1 MFVDEAKISIKAGDG
16 GNGCI
21 AFRREKYVP
30 RGGPSGGDGGHGGS
44 VYLEANPN
52 DNTLLRY
59 RYNRE
64 FKADRGRHGEGSNCT
79 GVSGEDMILKVPVG
93 TLVFDGDNS
102 ELLADLKK
110 PGQRVLVAHGGK
122 GGRGNQHFAKPWHQA
137 PREKEEGEPGE
148 ERHLRLELKLLADVG
163 LVGFPNAGKS
173 TLISVI
179 SAARPKI
186 ANYPFTTLEPNLGV
200 VNADGGTG
208 GHGTELGR
216 TFVVADLPGLIEG
229 ASEGAGLGT
238 RFLRHVERTRLL
250 VHLIDTSDTAEMDPV
265 KAYEII
271 EGELSAFSDSLTRK
285 PRIVV
290 ATKLDATTDHAKID
304 ELRAFCH
311 KRGLEFHSISAPT
324 GEGVKELVR
333 AIANALD
340 KIPKEELEEPGEH
353 EQEIVEEELQ
363 HLEAEA
369 EAELSD
375 SEDQEE
381 LEEEDQDEPPAS
393 HVS

>member
-1 MFVDEAKISIKAGDG
+1 LILVFADEAKISVKAGDG
-16 GNGCI
+16 GNGCV

-44 VYLEANPN
+44 IYLEANPN

-79 GVSGEDMILKVPVG
+79 GHSGQDMILQVPLG
-93 TLVFDGDNS
+93 TVAYDDKTG
-102 ELLADLKK
+102 ETIADLAV
-110 PGQRVLVAHGGK
+110 PGQRVLVAQGGR
-122 GGRGNQHFAKPWHQA
+122 GGRGNQNFAKPWHQA
-137 PREKEEGEPGE
+137 PREHEDGFPGE

-229 ASEGAGLGT
+229 AHLGAGLGI
-238 RFLRHVERTRLL
+238 RFLKHVERTRLI
-250 VHLIDTSDTAEMDPV
+250 VHLIDTSDSNVDDPV
-265 KAYEII
+265 HSFQVIN
-271 EGELSAFSDSLTRK
+271 GELEAFSPSLIEK
-285 PRIVV
+285 PMIVV
-290 ATKLDATTDHAKID
+290 ATKLDATTDRTRLD
-304 ELRAFCH
+304 ELQDFC
-311 KRGLEFHSISAPT
+311 KQRNLEFHSISAVA
-324 GEGVKELVR
+324 GDGVKELVR
-333 AIANALD
+333 SIADALD
-340 KIPKEELEEPGEH
+340 KIPRPAHDASLHLPIDSDSPAEPGEIDENSTGH
-353 EQEIVEEELQ
+353 
-363 HLEAEA
+363 
-369 EAELSD
+369 D
-375 SEDQEE
+375 SQTA
-381 LEEEDQDEPPAS
+381 PIKHS
-393 HVS
+393 

>member
-1 MFVDEAKISIKAGDG
+1 MFVDEAKIYVKAGNG
-16 GNGCI
+16 GNGCV

-30 RGGPSGGDGGHGGS
+30 RGGPAGGDGGRGGS
-44 VYLEANPN
+44 IYLEANPN

-79 GVSGEDMILKVPVG
+79 GQAGDDMTLLVPVG
-93 TLVFDGDNS
+93 TVAYDQHSNQPI
-102 ELLADLKK
+102 ADLAV
-110 PGQRVLVAHGGK
+110 PGQRVLIAHGGN

-137 PREKEEGEPGE
+137 PREHEDGQPGE

-163 LVGFPNAGKS
+163 LVGYPNAGKS

-229 ASEGAGLGT
+229 ASQGAGLGI

-250 VHLIDTSDTAEMDPV
+250 VHLVDTSDTAEMDPI
-265 KAYEII
+265 KAFEII
-271 EGELSAFSDSLTRK
+271 EGELGAFSLKLLEK
-285 PRIVV
+285 PMIAV
-290 ATKLDATTDHAKID
+290 ATKLDATTDRTKLG
-304 ELRAFCH
+304 ELKKFC
-311 KRGLEFHSISAPT
+311 KKQALEFHSVSAAA
-324 GEGVKELVR
+324 GEGV
-333 AIANALD
+333 
-340 KIPKEELEEPGEH
+340 
-353 EQEIVEEELQ
+353 
-363 HLEAEA
+363 
-369 EAELSD
+369 
-375 SEDQEE
+375 
-381 LEEEDQDEPPAS
+381 
-393 HVS
+393 

>member
-1 MFVDEAKISIKAGDG
+1 MFVDEAKIMVKAGDG
-16 GNGCI
+16 GNGCM

-93 TLVFDGDNS
+93 TLVYDQQGE
-102 ELLADLKK
+102 ELLADLNK
-110 PGQRVLVAHGGK
+110 PGQRLLVAQGGK

-137 PREKEEGEPGE
+137 PREKEEGQPGE
-148 ERHLRLELKLLADVG
+148 ERQLRLELKLLADVG

-186 ANYPFTTLEPNLGV
+186 ANYPFTTLQPNLGV

-229 ASEGAGLGT
+229 ASLGAGLGI

-250 VHLIDTSDTAEMDPV
+250 VQLIDTSDTAEMDAV
-265 KAYEII
+265 KAFKII
-271 EGELSAFSDSLTRK
+271 EGELAAFSESLTRK
-285 PRIVV
+285 PMIVV
-290 ATKLDATTDHAKID
+290 ATKLDATTDRTKLD
-304 ELRAFCH
+304 ELRDFC
-311 KRGLEFHSISAPT
+311 KRQGLEFHAISAAT
-324 GEGVKELVR
+324 GEGVKDLVR
-333 AIANALD
+333 AMADALD
-340 KIPKEELEEPGEH
+340 KIPKQELEEDMEALEVNKVADVEDSHG
-353 EQEIVEEELQ
+353 EEEILG
-363 HLEAEA
+363 
-369 EAELSD
+369 D
-375 SEDQEE
+375 REDQG
-381 LEEEDQDEPPAS
+381 
-393 HVS
+393 

>member
-1 MFVDEAKISIKAGDG
+1 MEFIPVFVDEAKIYVKAGNG
-16 GNGCI
+16 GNGCV

-30 RGGPSGGDGGHGGS
+30 RGGPSGGDGGNGGN

-64 FKADRGRHGEGSNCT
+64 FKAGRGRHGEGSNRT
-79 GVSGEDMILKVPVG
+79 GHSAEDLILQVPVG
-93 TLVFDGDNS
+93 TLAFDDQNGQTI
-102 ELLADLKK
+102 ADLDA
-110 PGQRVLVAHGGK
+110 PGQRVLVAHGGR

-137 PREKEEGEPGE
+137 PREHEDGFPGE

-208 GHGTELGR
+208 KEGREIGR

-229 ASEGAGLGT
+229 AHLGAGLGI

-250 VHLIDTSDTAEMDPV
+250 VHLIDTSDANADDPV
-265 KAYEII
+265 HSFEII
-271 EGELSAFSDSLTRK
+271 NGELAAFSRSLMQK
-285 PRIVV
+285 PMIVV
-290 ATKLDATTDHAKID
+290 ATKLDATTDRTRLATLGAYCLKHS
-304 ELRAFCH
+304 
-311 KRGLEFHSISAPT
+311 LEFHSISAVA

-333 AIANALD
+333 SIADALE
-340 KIPKEELEEPGEH
+340 KIPRSSLER
-353 EQEIVEEELQ
+353 
-363 HLEAEA
+363 A
-369 EAELSD
+369 ST
-375 SEDQEE
+375 
-381 LEEEDQDEPPAS
+381 DESVSANVPVDPPARHAVEKRNS
-393 HVS
+393 

>member
-1 MFVDEAKISIKAGDG
+1 MFVDEAKIFVKAGNG

-44 VYLEANPN
+44 IYLEANLN

-79 GVSGEDMILKVPVG
+79 GHSGEDMILLVPVG
-93 TLVFDGDNS
+93 TLAYDEQTG
-102 ELLADLKK
+102 ETIADLAV
-110 PGQRVLVAHGGK
+110 PGQRVLIAQGGR
-122 GGRGNQHFAKPWHQA
+122 GGRGNQNFAKPWHQA
-137 PREKEEGEPGE
+137 PREHEDGFPGE

-208 GHGTELGR
+208 KEGRELGR

-229 ASEGAGLGT
+229 AHEGAGLGI

-250 VHLIDTSDTAEMDPV
+250 VHLIDTSDANDADPIHSF
-265 KAYEII
+265 EII
-271 EGELSAFSDSLTRK
+271 NGELRAFSETLVEK
-285 PRIVV
+285 PMIVV
-290 ATKLDATTDHAKID
+290 ATKLDATTDRTRL
-304 ELRAFCH
+304 ETLREFC
-311 KRGLEFHSISAPT
+311 RERNLEFHAISAAT
-324 GEGVKELVR
+324 GEGVRELVR
-333 AIANALD
+333 GIADALD
-340 KIPKEELEEPGEH
+340 KIPRPAGEASVDLETAPGEID
-353 EQEIVEEELQ
+353 QNTQ
-363 HLEAEA
+363 PY
-369 EAELSD
+369 D
-375 SEDQEE
+375 S
-381 LEEEDQDEPPAS
+381 LPAPIKNS
-393 HVS
+393 

>member
-1 MFVDEAKISIKAGDG
+1 MFVDEAKIMVKAGDG
-16 GNGCI
+16 GNGCM

-30 RGGPSGGDGGHGGS
+30 RGGPSGGDGGLGGS

-93 TLVFDGDNS
+93 TLVYDQQGE
-102 ELLADLKK
+102 ELLADLNK
-110 PGQRVLVAHGGK
+110 PGQRLLVAQGGK

-137 PREKEEGEPGE
+137 PREKEEGQPGE
-148 ERHLRLELKLLADVG
+148 ERQLRLELKLLADVG

-173 TLISVI
+173 TLISVT

-186 ANYPFTTLEPNLGV
+186 ANYPFTTLQPNLGV

-208 GHGTELGR
+208 GHGTQLGR

-229 ASEGAGLGT
+229 ASLGAGLGI

-250 VHLIDTSDTAEMDPV
+250 VQLIDTSDTAEMDAV
-265 KAYEII
+265 KAFKII
-271 EGELSAFSDSLTRK
+271 EGELAAFSESLTRK
-285 PRIVV
+285 PMIVV
-290 ATKLDATTDHAKID
+290 ATKLDATTDRTKLD
-304 ELRAFCH
+304 ELRDFCN
-311 KRGLEFHSISAPT
+311 RQGLEFHAISAAT
-324 GEGVKELVR
+324 GEGVKDLVR
-333 AIANALD
+333 AMADALD
-340 KIPKEELEEPGEH
+340 KIPKQELEEDMEAL
-353 EQEIVEEELQ
+353 EVNEVADVE
-363 HLEAEA
+363 
-369 EAELSD
+369 D
-375 SEDQEE
+375 SEGEE
-381 LEEEDQDEPPAS
+381 ILGDREEQG
-393 HVS
+393 

>member
-1 MFVDEAKISIKAGDG
+1 MFVDEAKIYVKAGDG
-16 GNGCI
+16 GNGCV

-30 RGGPSGGDGGHGGS
+30 RGGPSGGDGGDGGS
-44 VYLEANPN
+44 IYLEANIN

-79 GVSGEDMILKVPVG
+79 GQSGEDMVLKVPVG
-93 TLVFDGDNS
+93 TLVFDQQTN
-102 ELLADLKK
+102 ETIADLAT
-110 PGQRVLVAHGGK
+110 PGQRVLFAHGGR

-137 PREKEEGEPGE
+137 PREQEDGFPGE

-186 ANYPFTTLEPNLGV
+186 ANYPFTTLQPNLGV

-229 ASEGAGLGT
+229 AHEGAGLGI

-250 VHLIDTSDTAEMDPV
+250 VHLIDTSDSNEDDPV
-265 KAYEII
+265 HSFEII
-271 EGELSAFSDSLTRK
+271 SGELHAFSDALIEK
-285 PRIVV
+285 PMIVV
-290 ATKLDATTDHAKID
+290 ATKLDATTDRTRLEA
-304 ELRAFCH
+304 LRDFCNDR
-311 KRGLEFHSISAPT
+311 KLEFHAISAVA
-324 GEGVKELVR
+324 GDGVRDLVR
-333 AIANALD
+333 SMADALD
-340 KIPKEELEEPGEH
+340 KIPRPLHDSSLDPPSAGDSGENAPGR
-353 EQEIVEEELQ
+353 
-363 HLEAEA
+363 
-369 EAELSD
+369 D
-375 SEDQEE
+375 S
-381 LEEEDQDEPPAS
+381 LPAS
-393 HVS
+393 VKHS

>member
-1 MFVDEAKISIKAGDG
+1 MFVDEAKILVKAGNG
-16 GNGCI
+16 GNGCV

-44 VYLEANPN
+44 IYLEANPN

-79 GVSGEDMILKVPVG
+79 GLSGDDMILLVPVG
-93 TLVFDGDNS
+93 TLAYDGQTG
-102 ELLADLKK
+102 ETIADLAV
-110 PGQRVLVAHGGK
+110 PGQRVLIAQGGR
-122 GGRGNQHFAKPWHQA
+122 GGRGNQNFAKPWHQA
-137 PREKEEGEPGE
+137 PREHEDGFPGE

-229 ASEGAGLGT
+229 AHLGAGLGI
-238 RFLRHVERTRLL
+238 RFLRHVERTRLI
-250 VHLIDTSDTAEMDPV
+250 VHLIDTSDANVDDPIHSFQV
-265 KAYEII
+265 IN
-271 EGELSAFSDSLTRK
+271 GELEAFSPSLVEK
-285 PRIVV
+285 PMIVV
-290 ATKLDATTDHAKID
+290 ATKLDATTDRTRLE
-304 ELRAFCH
+304 ELQDFC
-311 KRGLEFHSISAPT
+311 KQRNLEFHSISAVA
-324 GEGVKELVR
+324 GDGVKELVR
-333 AIANALD
+333 SIADALD
-340 KIPKEELEEPGEH
+340 KIPRPAHETTLDLPPTSGEIDENAPGH
-353 EQEIVEEELQ
+353 
-363 HLEAEA
+363 
-369 EAELSD
+369 D
-375 SEDQEE
+375 SQ
-381 LEEEDQDEPPAS
+381 PAPIKNS
-393 HVS
+393 